1 MASTEKI
8 DSITGTTPTENS
20 TREDGSQSNQSSE
33 AEEEYPHGMK
43 LAMIVTALV
52 LTMFLVALDMTIVAT
67 AIPRIT
73 DEFQSVDQVGWYGSS
88 FFLTLSTFQST
99 WGKLY
104 KYTDLRISFLA
115 AGVIFEVGSLI
126 CGAAPNSVALIVGR
140 AIAGWGAAGLVGGCY
155 TIIAFVAPP
164 HRAPTYTGLIGT
176 SYGTASVVGP
186 LLGGA
191 FTDGAS
197 WRWCFYI
204 NLPIGGIAL
213 GIIGLFF
220 RPPAHAKP
228 VAAPLMEKVQQLDF
242 PGATLL
248 IGALVSFL
256 LAMQWGGATKTWNS
270 ADMIGTL
277 VGFGLMSVA
286 FAGMQI
292 WQGEKASLI
301 PRILRRRVIAGLSIF
316 VFFQSGA
323 NFLFTYYIPIYFQAI
338 GGMSAGASGV
348 RNLPFIVLSSV
359 FAAIAGMTVT
369 RVRYFTVYI
378 ALGSAI
384 FTVGA
389 GLIATLGIGS
399 SAAKYLGYQVVLGLG
414 QGLAIQIPV
423 ITGQAFSETAD
434 ITSVTA
440 IVLFFQMMGGT
451 VFVSLAQAVFANRLL
466 AALAIHAPSVAADQ
480 VLAIGA
486 TELNHQFPSDV
497 LPGVI
502 QSYMV
507 GLRAAFFLGAAVAG
521 SAFVTSWVAPIKSI
535 VAQKKKVPAET
546 SVVR

>member
-1 MASTEKI
+1 MDITEKVG
-8 DSITGTTPTENS
+8 SAAGTSPSSNS
-20 TREDGSQSNQSSE
+20 QCDRSNE
-33 AEEEYPHGMK
+33 VKEGYPHGMK

-73 DEFQSVDQVGWYGSS
+73 DEFQSVDQVGWYGSA
-88 FFLTLSTFQST
+88 FFLTLATFQST

-104 KYTDLRISFLA
+104 KYTDLRISFLV

-126 CGAAPNSVALIVGR
+126 CGAAPSSVAFIVGR

-164 HRAPTYTGLIGT
+164 HKAPTYTGLIGT

-191 FTDGAS
+191 FTDGIS

-213 GIIGLFF
+213 AIVGIFF

-228 VAAPLMEKVQQLDF
+228 AAAALREKLQQLDF
-242 PGATLL
+242 PGAMLL
-248 IGALVSFL
+248 IGALVCFL
-256 LAMQWGGATKTWNS
+256 LDMQWGGATKAWNS
-270 ADMIGTL
+270 ASVIATL
-277 VGFGLMSVA
+277 VAFGLLTLA
-286 FAGMQI
+286 FAGVQL
-292 WQGEKASLI
+292 WQGEKASLV
-301 PRILRRRVIAGLSIF
+301 PRILKRRVIAGVCVF

-338 GGMSAGASGV
+338 GGMSAAASGV

-359 FAAIAGMTVT
+359 FAAIAGVTIT
-369 RVRYFTVYI
+369 RVRYFTIYI

-389 GLIATLGIGS
+389 GLIATLDIGS
-399 SAAKYLGYQVVLGLG
+399 PAAKYLGYQVVLGLG
-414 QGLAIQIPV
+414 QGLAIQTPV

-466 AALAIHAPSVAADQ
+466 AALSVHAPSVAAGR
-480 VLAIGA
+480 VLATGA
-486 TELNHQFPSDV
+486 TELSHAFGGDV
-497 LPGVI
+497 LPGI
-502 QSYMV
+502 IRSYMA
-507 GLRAAFFLGAAVAG
+507 GLRDAFFLGTAVAG
-521 SAFVTSWVAPIKSI
+521 SAFLASWVAPIKSI
-535 VAQKKKVPAET
+535 VQEKKATVEHEVTA
-546 SVVR
+546 